1 MERRGRK
8 VKGKKRDREREPA
21 EEWGSIMAFKGR
33 KVKGKKK
40 EEQERETRMKIPRKE
55 MTRWMTGGKLNKLKA
70 PKH

>member
-40 EEQERETRMKIPRKE
+40 GRARARNEDEDSKKRNDEMDDRGET
-55 MTRWMTGGKLNKLKA
+55 
-70 PKH
+70 